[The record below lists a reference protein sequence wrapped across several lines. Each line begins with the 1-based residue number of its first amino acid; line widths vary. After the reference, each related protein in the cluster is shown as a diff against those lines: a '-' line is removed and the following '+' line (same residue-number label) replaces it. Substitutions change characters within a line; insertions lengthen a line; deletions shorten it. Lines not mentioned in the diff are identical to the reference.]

1 MNNSQLS
8 TEDNTRNVSIT
19 SLDADSLV
27 QIFCYL
33 ATDPFQLL
41 LVDKRWF
48 SLLATNQSYWRTLA
62 YQRWPSLN
70 ILPPLFQLKLE
81 ENDSVDFLAI
91 YDDDNEREIKRRR
104 IISRKNDVD
113 NNYWKDLFYKRHL
126 KSLGY
131 APMILKAS
139 KQYATLPDPNNLL
152 QLLQLTEK
160 VKQASELQCFFVPQN
175 LTAIEEQFIVDSV
188 LYSDIQITEIA
199 TQGGIDRLGLE
210 QVNFVKGTLMNLKGV
225 ILPFYFK
232 YNAFID
238 GGHTDGNTE
247 EDDNEIR
254 IGNIYLAL
262 NGIHGRVEEYDLWL
276 EKVQESLLWDD
287 ASIDSVKNLIRRIM
301 IPNQSLQNL
310 DIVLLYPR
318 NPQNYQMFL

>member
-1 MNNSQLS
+1 MDNSQA
-8 TEDNTRNVSIT
+8 EDIINDVSIT
-19 SLDADSLV
+19 SLDADSLM
-27 QIFCYL
+27 QIFGYL
-33 ATDPFQLL
+33 STNPFQLL
-41 LVDKRWF
+41 LVDKRWL

-70 ILPPLFQLKLE
+70 ILPPLFLLKLE
-81 ENDSVDFLAI
+81 ENDSVEFLAI
-91 YDDDNEREIKRRR
+91 YNDNNEREIKRRR
-104 IISRKNDVD
+104 ISRTNDVD

-139 KQYATLPDPNNLL
+139 KQYATLPDPDNLQ

-160 VKQASELQCFFVPQN
+160 VKQASELQCFFVPRN

-199 TQGGIDRLGLE
+199 THGGLE
-210 QVNFVKGTLMNLKGV
+210 QVNFVKGTLMNLKGA

-238 GGHTDGNTE
+238 GRHTDGNTE
-247 EDDNEIR
+247 EGDNEIR
-254 IGNIYLAL
+254 IGNINLAL
-262 NGIHGRVEEYDLWL
+262 NDIYDRVEEYDLWL
-276 EKVQESLLWDD
+276 ERVRKSLLWHD
-287 ASIDSVKNLIRRIM
+287 ASIDSVKSLIRKIM
-301 IPNQSLQNL
+301 IPNQSVQNM
-310 DIVLLYPR
+310 DISHLYPID
-318 NPQNYQMFL
+318 YQIYQLML